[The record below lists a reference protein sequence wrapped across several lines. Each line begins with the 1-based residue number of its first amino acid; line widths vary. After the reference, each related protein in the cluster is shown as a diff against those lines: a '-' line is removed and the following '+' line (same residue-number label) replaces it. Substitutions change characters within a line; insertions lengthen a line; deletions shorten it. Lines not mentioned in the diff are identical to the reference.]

1 MQQIQGGAPCDL
13 FVSASKGNM
22 DDLEKDGLIDT
33 DSRKDLLGNTLALV
47 ATAETADKVS
57 MDTLTTDDVKQI
69 AIGEPETV
77 PAGKYATQTFEALK
91 ITDKIDSK
99 IIKAKDVR
107 AVLNY
112 VESGD
117 AECGFVYRTDALML
131 DENYELAAQ
140 TLGSSQWK
148 IFWTVLLPLARPG
161 IVSGIVLTF
170 ARAMGEF
177 GATLMLAGNIEGQTQ
192 TIPTAIYYAVA
203 TGKEQKANLLVLI
216 ITLFSFMVIFVLN
229 MWLKKK
235 NYKV

>member
-1 MQQIQGGAPCDL
+1 MLAPVLLSIKVALIATIFAFILGVFFAYILTKKRIPGKSIWETILILPMVLPPSIVGYLLLKLFGKRGPIGAFLLDTFGIQVVFTWIACVIAACVVALPLMYQGAKAAFESVD
-13 FVSASKGNM
+13 
-22 DDLEKDGLIDT
+22 
-33 DSRKDLLGNTLALV
+33 
-47 ATAETADKVS
+47 ET
-57 MDTLTTDDVKQI
+57 
-69 AIGEPETV
+69 
-77 PAGKYATQTFEALK
+77 
-91 ITDKIDSK
+91 
-99 IIKAKDVR
+99 
-107 AVLNY
+107 
-112 VESGD
+112 
-117 AECGFVYRTDALML
+117 
-131 DENYELAAQ
+131 YELAAQ

-203 TGKEQKANLLVLI
+203 TGKEEKANLLVLI
-216 ITLFSFMVIFVLN
+216 ITLFSFIVIVVLN